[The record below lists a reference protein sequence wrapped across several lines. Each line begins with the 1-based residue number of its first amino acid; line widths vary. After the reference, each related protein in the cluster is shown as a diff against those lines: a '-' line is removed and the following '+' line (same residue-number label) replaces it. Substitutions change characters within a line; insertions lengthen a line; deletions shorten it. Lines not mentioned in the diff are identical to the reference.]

1 MTAKKRII
9 AIIGAF
15 LIIFLSVEL
24 LISNLAIKGTAYT
37 IPLGGVESQI
47 RFVALSDLH
56 CREFGKGNS
65 RLLDKIKAQS
75 PDAIFAVGDMISN
88 NSDISDA
95 DEMVALLCRLNE
107 IAPTFFAPGNHE
119 LEYISRTGDDL
130 LTKVGN
136 AGITIVNDS
145 YVDCNFGG
153 QTIRIG
159 GTMGHAFPFG
169 RTPDEFRSSDIYRF
183 LTEFE
188 DTDLPT
194 VCLAHMP
201 DTFIFNNAASYWPG
215 VDLVISG
222 HTHGGMIRLPF
233 VGGLIAPMQGFFPD
247 YDRGYFKLSSNMQMI
262 IGSGLAGYGIV
273 PRIFNL
279 PEICV
284 IDIVPKEG

>member
-24 LISNLAIKGTAYT
+24 LISNLAIKGTAYI

-88 NSDISDA
+88 NSDESDA

-183 LTEFE
+183 LIEFE

>member
-88 NSDISDA
+88 NSDVSDA

-130 LTKVGN
+130 LTKVSN

-183 LTEFE
+183 LIKFE

-215 VDLVISG
+215 VDLIISG

>member
-1 MTAKKRII
+1 MADYNIQ
-9 AIIGAF
+9 
-15 LIIFLSVEL
+15 LE
-24 LISNLAIKGTAYT
+24 
-37 IPLGGVESQI
+37 GVSSPV
-47 RFVALSDLH
+47 RVVALSDLH

-130 LTKVGN
+130 LTKVSN

-183 LTEFE
+183 LIEFE

-284 IDIVPKEG
+284 IDIFPKEG